1 MLFNIQ
7 KPSIFVRINSGT
19 GSMEH
24 PNSII
29 VRNKIE
35 FERVDI
41 FTSYIGSLES
51 IIQRLHIVDIY
62 FLSKFS
68 YTFSWIQTKSLRQSV
83 NKHSNWV
90 KIKRWQ
96 LRRIALIQK
105 MSSGYLL
112 LIMLFFQESMVVRQ
126 RELVAHGFTQR
137 PSNIPSW
144 YM

>member
-7 KPSIFVRINSGT
+7 KPSIFVHINSGT

-62 FLSKFS
+62 FLSKLS
-68 YTFSWIQTKSLRQSV
+68 YTFSWIQTKSPRQSV
-83 NKHSNWV
+83 QALKSV
-90 KIKRWQ
+90 KSKVTIREKCSRSV
-96 LRRIALIQK
+96 LRSI
-105 MSSGYLL
+105 
-112 LIMLFFQESMVVRQ
+112 
-126 RELVAHGFTQR
+126 
-137 PSNIPSW
+137 
-144 YM
+144 